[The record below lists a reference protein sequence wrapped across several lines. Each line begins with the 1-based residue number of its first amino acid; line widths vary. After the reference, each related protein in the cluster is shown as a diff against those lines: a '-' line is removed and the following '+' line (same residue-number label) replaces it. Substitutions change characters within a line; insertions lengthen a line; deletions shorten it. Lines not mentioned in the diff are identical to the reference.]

1 MIKLKNI
8 LSENW
13 DSEFK
18 PVKKKNIK
26 ESILTSVM
34 LPLTIFA
41 LKYISENGLKNVMKN
56 IISKLGK
63 TYDDM
68 KFNLSRIGRFI
79 TELHKSGAVT
89 KDFANILHSIHNGDK
104 GLNYSEVKEITDK
117 LMKSPSVQ
125 DLVKRYKIDS
135 KELNIIMD
143 ELKVFMRSSDFNKF
157 AKEKLSSNESVLK
170 EFTGS
175 ESTRGVGY
183 DYKGEF
189 VKNRTTDIGKSGESM
204 LDPTILDISDED
216 SSYDPINAGDY
227 DELNYDS
234 PIYMNPNI

>member
-41 LKYISENGLKNVMKN
+41 LKYISEHGLKNVMNN

-183 DYKGEF
+183 DYKGQAI
-189 VKNRTTDIGKSGESM
+189 KNISTDIGKSGESM

>member
-183 DYKGEF
+183 DYKGQAI
-189 VKNRTTDIGKSGESM
+189 KNISTDIGKSGESM